1 MQSNGKDRVAKATQS
16 SAATNLAAA
25 NGIIVARV
33 CELLCSRQGT
43 ILESP
48 DGNCVAIY
56 LHALQPNNVAEEES
70 SIQKCGN

>member
-1 MQSNGKDRVAKATQS
+1 VATDL
-16 SAATNLAAA
+16 SAI

-33 CELLCSRQGT
+33 CELLRSRQGT

-48 DGNCVAIY
+48 DGNFVVIY
-56 LHALQPNNVAEEES
+56 LRAPQPDQAAEEES